1 MSENIISE
9 SEWYDLVLKFEEREE
24 SAIKFCNRYNIS
36 IYRIYKWRRYF
47 LDKQNQDLVNKHLVS
62 KDFIPITVTKAGSR
76 IDSEHHSESSKIS
89 ENLHTKKASGQISSS
104 FKVSKSDIS
113 IEFVKGCSLC
123 ELGALLEVM
132 NATK

>member
-9 SEWYDLVLKFEEREE
+9 SEWYDLVLKFEDRDE

-47 LDKQNQDLVNKHLVS
+47 LDKQNQDLVNENLVS
-62 KDFIPITVTKAGSR
+62 KDFIPITVTNAGSR
-76 IDSEHHSESSKIS
+76 IDSKYKSESSNVS
-89 ENLHTKKASGQISSS
+89 ENLHTKKASPQISSS

-113 IEFVKGCSLC
+113 IEFVKGCSLF
-123 ELGALLEVM
+123 ELGAVLEVI